1 MTRIDETKIVL
12 AAYGTPGIYA
22 IERLFALGLAPSQI
36 GLMTHY
42 TDDRNGPLIWY
53 ADVHDISITM
63 AGPKSNEAFDW
74 LWNFYPDVL
83 FSLHY
88 RERII
93 AELLEVPKYGCV
105 NLHPSLLPNYRGT
118 FSIPWALIN
127 GEDRVGFT
135 WHYMTPKFDDGNMLA
150 QLSYDVLPWDTAFSL
165 FHKAIIKGVERMD
178 DVLFQVLHRAT
189 GYPQA
194 EGGSYY
200 KRELPYG
207 GRIDPAWSDDKI
219 DRFIRAMYFPPHP
232 PAYLKT
238 QNGGAWFETFAQ
250 YSNYR
255 ERTNA

>member
-1 MTRIDETKIVL
+1 MKPISDTKIVL

-36 GLMTHY
+36 SLLTHVS
-42 TDDRNGPLIWY
+42 DDRNRPLIAY
-53 ADVHDISITM
+53 AYEYSIVHTTARPTSDT
-63 AGPKSNEAFDW
+63 AFD
-74 LWNFYPDVL
+74 LISKMQPDVL
-83 FSLHY
+83 LSLHY
-88 RERII
+88 RKRIPEEI
-93 AELLEVPKYGCV
+93 LDIPKYGCA
-105 NLHPSLLPNYRGT
+105 NLHPSLLPKYRGT

-127 GEDRVGFT
+127 GEERVGFT

-178 DVLFQVLHRAT
+178 DVLFQVLHGAT

-219 DRFIRAMYFPPHP
+219 DRFIRAMYFPPHD
-232 PAYLKT
+232 PAFVETL
-238 QNGGAWFETFAQ
+238 NGQVGVTSFDEYQLVMEGGKW
-250 YSNYR
+250 
-255 ERTNA
+255 